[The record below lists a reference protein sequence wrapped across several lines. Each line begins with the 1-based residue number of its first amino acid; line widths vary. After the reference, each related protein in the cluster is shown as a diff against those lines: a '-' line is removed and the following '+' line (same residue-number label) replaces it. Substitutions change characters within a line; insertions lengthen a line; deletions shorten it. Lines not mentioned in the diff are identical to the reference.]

1 MNKLSAEELN
11 LFYEV
16 IDSEGE
22 TTYGGGSPATA
33 VEFFR
38 QSPTGSRVYVSAWDS
53 DDIDAQ
59 PLGPAIDVTQLIG
72 AVRGGW
78 VW

>member
-1 MNKLSAEELN
+1 MIKLNSAELN

-16 IDSEGE
+16 LDSEGE
-22 TTYGGGSPATA
+22 STYGGDSPAKA
-33 VEFFR
+33 VEMFR
-38 QSPTGSRVYVSAWDS
+38 QSPAGSRLYVSAWDS
-53 DDIDAQ
+53 NDIDAQ
-59 PLGPAIDVTQLIG
+59 PLGPAIDITELVG